1 MQRRLSRI
9 PTDVLRTSDRLA
21 GRAATQAVEVE
32 VESAIIAETVGGGC
46 GRLEAPGGTT
56 GVVLPILGSG

>member
-1 MQRRLSRI
+1 MRI
-9 PTDVLRTSDRLA
+9 LTDVLRTTDGLA
-21 GRAATQAVEVE
+21 GRAEMRAVEVGA
-32 VESAIIAETVGGGC
+32 ESAIIAETVGGGC